1 MSPAVADLA
10 TLLKNASLKILVKI
24 LPLLK
29 YTVVQTP
36 LNDGYSILHSGKV
49 KTFSECNW
57 GMVLNFCVS
66 RRGF

>member
-29 YTVVQTP
+29 YTVVQTS
-36 LNDGYSILHSGKV
+36 LCYEWWINYQRKKRLV
-49 KTFSECNW
+49 NE
-57 GMVLNFCVS
+57 
-66 RRGF
+66 